1 MRKYDT
7 HWNCLSSVE
16 LMNWKTEFTLILK
29 TSEKRKLWTL
39 SKDRKTF
46 TTNRDPDRHT
56 MEKLDAYWFN
66 VVLLEQ
72 LDPYTQIIVKQ
83 KWTKIKL
90 ATTPE
95 QVMKKWTYLYFL
107 TEWFEKQIFLPK
119 AEFRITI

>member
-7 HWNCLSSVE
+7 NWNCLSSVE
-16 LMNWKTEFTLILK
+16 LMNWNTEFTLILK

-46 TTNRDPDRHT
+46 TTNRDPNRHT

-83 KWTKIKL
+83 KWTKLKL
-90 ATTPE
+90 TTTVE
-95 QVMKKWTYLYFL
+95 QVLKKWTYLYFL

-119 AEFRITI
+119 REFSITI

>member
-16 LMNWKTEFTLILK
+16 LMNWNTEFTLILK

-46 TTNRDPDRHT
+46 TTNRDPNRHT

-66 VVLLEQ
+66 VALLEQ

-90 ATTPE
+90 TTTVE
-95 QVMKKWTYLYFL
+95 QVLKKWTYLYFL

-119 AEFRITI
+119 REFSITI

>member
-1 MRKYDT
+1 
-7 HWNCLSSVE
+7 
-16 LMNWKTEFTLILK
+16 
-29 TSEKRKLWTL
+29 
-39 SKDRKTF
+39 
-46 TTNRDPDRHT
+46 

-90 ATTPE
+90 TTTVE
-95 QVMKKWTYLYFL
+95 QVLKKWTYLYFL

-119 AEFRITI
+119 REFSITI